1 MVISFASENIEHA
14 HDRNL
19 SVLCLA
25 PPEVLM
31 KREIETLASVSGLR
45 YASKNLREKWDSLS
59 IWPVSTPTIKQHAHE

>member
-1 MVISFASENIEHA
+1 MVISFATENIEHA

-25 PPEVLM
+25 PPKVLM

-45 YASKNLREKWDSLS
+45 YASKKSKR
-59 IWPVSTPTIKQHAHE
+59 